1 MEGSAPTNSIGPNQG
16 AEVSL
21 PPAVEP
27 GRRMKL
33 RKSIQK
39 RLQLEL
45 EKGKMNGIRS

>member
-1 MEGSAPTNSIGPNQG
+1 MEGGAPTNSIGPNQG

-27 GRRMKL
+27 GKRLKL

-39 RLQLEL
+39 RLNLEL
-45 EKGKMNGIRS
+45 QKMQNK

>member
-1 MEGSAPTNSIGPNQG
+1 MEGAPTNSIGPNQG

-27 GRRMKL
+27 GKRLKL
-33 RKSIQK
+33 RKNIQK

-45 EKGKMNGIRS
+45 DKLKKG

>member
-1 MEGSAPTNSIGPNQG
+1 MEGGAPPTNSIGPNQG

-33 RKSIQK
+33 RKNIQK
-39 RLQLEL
+39 RLQFEL
-45 EKGKMNGIRS
+45 DKLKRG

>member
-1 MEGSAPTNSIGPNQG
+1 MEGGSPPTNSIGVNQG

-27 GRRMKL
+27 GKRLKL

-39 RLQLEL
+39 RLNLEL
-45 EKGKMNGIRS
+45 QKMRGK